1 MTSKNLT
8 GWLLII
14 GTVGTLLFFM
24 VLDPVLIGW
33 GDGPSGRL
41 GALMNNQILSSVV
54 VILGAVLFSAQV
66 AGYALIANSMKGDNK
81 AGAGVASLASI
92 CFTVVITVIALG
104 NGYQLGMMD
113 LGSDNL
119 DAATNLLQ
127 SGRGLWEPLDYI
139 LPIGV
144 LVLGIGI
151 LNQKNFHAAI
161 GWIFVVIGAIV
172 LLTNLLGLSDDN
184 DAFGLAQWISVSIF
198 TIIVGIVVL
207 RSK

>member
-1 MTSKNLT
+1 MYKRQ
-8 GWLLII
+8 
-14 GTVGTLLFFM
+14 
-24 VLDPVLIGW
+24 GW

-66 AGYALIANSMKGDNK
+66 AGYALIANSMKGENK

-127 SGRGLWEPLDYI
+127 SGRGLWEPLDYF

-144 LVLGIGI
+144 ILLGIGI

-161 GWIFVVIGAIV
+161 GWIFVILGILTFLRQIIGLGDAIQLV
-172 LLTNLLGLSDDN
+172 
-184 DAFGLAQWISVSIF
+184 QWIITSVYS
-198 TIIVGIVVL
+198 IIVGIVVL

>member
-1 MTSKNLT
+1 MISKNLT

-24 VLDPVLIGW
+24 VLDPFLIGW

-66 AGYALIANSMKGDNK
+66 AGYALIANSMKGENK

-127 SGRGLWEPLDYI
+127 SGRGFWEPVGYFI
-139 LPIGV
+139 PIGV
-144 LVLGIGI
+144 LLLGIGI

>member
-14 GTVGTLLFFM
+14 GTVGSLIVFIGLE
-24 VLDPVLIGW
+24 PALIG
-33 GDGPSGRL
+33 GGNGPSGRL
-41 GALMNNQILSSVV
+41 AALMNNVILSR
-54 VILGAVLFSAQV
+54 VILILGTVLFSAQI
-66 AGYALIANSMKGDNK
+66 AGFALIANSMKGEDK

-92 CFTVVITVIALG
+92 LFTVVITLFVLG

-127 SGRGLWEPLDYI
+127 SGRGFWEPVGYFI
-139 LPIGV
+139 PIGV
-144 LVLGIGI
+144 LLLGIGI

-161 GWIFVVIGAIV
+161 GWIFVILGILTFLRQIIGLGDAIQLV
-172 LLTNLLGLSDDN
+172 
-184 DAFGLAQWISVSIF
+184 QWIITSVYS
-198 TIIVGIVVL
+198 IIVGIVVL

>member
-1 MTSKNLT
+1 MISKNLT

-14 GTVGTLLFFM
+14 GTGGPLLFFM

-127 SGRGLWEPLDYI
+127 SGRGLWEPLDYF

-144 LVLGIGI
+144 LLLGIGI

>member
-1 MTSKNLT
+1 MISKNLT

-14 GTVGTLLFFM
+14 GTVGSLLFFM

-54 VILGAVLFSAQV
+54 VIFGTVIFSAQV
-66 AGYALIANSMKGDNK
+66 AGFALMANSMKGDNK

-92 CFTVVITVIALG
+92 CFTVVITVIALS

-113 LGSDNL
+113 LGSNDQA
-119 DAATNLLQ
+119 AATNLLQ
-127 SGRGLWEPLDYI
+127 SGRGLWKPLDYF

-144 LVLGIGI
+144 ILLGIGI
-151 LNQKNFHAAI
+151 LNQKNFHATI
-161 GWIFVVIGAIV
+161 GWIFVVLGAIIFV
-172 LLTNLLGLSDDN
+172 TNLLGLNDDN
-184 DAFGLAQWISVSIF
+184 DALGLAQWISTSIF